1 MKKTFLSLVLAGAFG
16 QITTPAQADWTLDQ
30 SQSVLAFSSI
40 KASRIAEIHT
50 FNNIRGNITNS
61 GNATFE
67 IDVSSLET
75 MIPIRNERMLEML
88 FKEALFPII
97 EFSSSLD
104 LDPFNNLAVNEEINY
119 QLSGDLNIV
128 GLSENLTISVSVRKL
143 DEDKVQVSN
152 NGLFFL
158 DPGRFGLINGIE
170 ALREIAGLPSITQAV
185 PVDFTLVFD
194 QK

>member
-1 MKKTFLSLVLAGAFG
+1 MKKAFLSLVLTGVFG
-16 QITTPAQADWTLDQ
+16 QISTPAQADWTLDP
-30 SQSVLAFSSI
+30 SQSELAFSSI

-50 FNNIRGNITNS
+50 FNSISGNITDS
-61 GNATFE
+61 GDATFQ

-88 FKEALFPII
+88 FKETLFPII

-104 LDPFNNLAVNEEINY
+104 LDPFNDLAVNEEINY
-119 QLSGDLNIV
+119 QLAGDLNIV

-143 DEDKVQVSN
+143 DDDKFHVSN

-158 DPGRFGLINGIE
+158 DPGRFGLIAGIE
-170 ALREIAGLPSITQAV
+170 ALRKIAGLPSITQTV
-185 PVDFTLVFD
+185 PVDFTLVFS
-194 QK
+194 QR

>member
-1 MKKTFLSLVLAGAFG
+1 MKKAFLSLVLAGVFG
-16 QITTPAQADWTLDQ
+16 QISTPAHADWTLDP
-30 SQSVLAFSSI
+30 SQSAIAFSSI

-50 FNNIRGNITNS
+50 FKSIRGNITDS
-61 GNATFE
+61 GDATFQ

-97 EFSSSLD
+97 EFSSSLE
-104 LDPFNNLAVNEEINY
+104 LDPFNDLAVNEETNY
-119 QLSGDLNIV
+119 QLTGDLNIV

-143 DEDKVQVSN
+143 DDDKFHVSN
-152 NGLFFL
+152 DGLFFL
-158 DPGRFGLINGIE
+158 DPGRFELIAGIE
-170 ALREIAGLPSITQAV
+170 ALREIAGLPSITQTV
-185 PVDFTLVFD
+185 PIDFTLVFS

>member
-1 MKKTFLSLVLAGAFG
+1 MKKAFLSLVLTGVFG
-16 QITTPAQADWTLDQ
+16 QISTPAQADWTLDP
-30 SQSVLAFSSI
+30 SQSELAFSSI

-50 FNNIRGNITNS
+50 FNSIRGNIADS
-61 GNATFE
+61 GDATFQ

-88 FKEALFPII
+88 FKETLFPII

-104 LDPFNNLAVNEEINY
+104 LDPFNDLAVNEEINY
-119 QLSGDLNIV
+119 QLAGDLNIV

-143 DEDKVQVSN
+143 DDDKFHVSN

-158 DPGRFGLINGIE
+158 DPGRFGLIAGIE
-170 ALREIAGLPSITQAV
+170 ALREIAGLPSITQTV
-185 PVDFTLVFD
+185 PVDFTLVFS
-194 QK
+194 QR

>member
-1 MKKTFLSLVLAGAFG
+1 MKKTFLSIVLAGAFG
-16 QITTPAQADWTLDQ
+16 QITTQAQADWTLDQ

-50 FNNIRGNITNS
+50 FNSIRGNITNS
-61 GNATFE
+61 GNATFQ
-67 IDVSSLET
+67 IDVNSLET

-88 FKEALFPII
+88 FKETLFPII

-128 GLSENLTISVSVRKL
+128 GLSENLTLSVSVRKL
-143 DEDKVQVSN
+143 GEEKFQVSN

-185 PVDFTLVFD
+185 PVDFTLVFG

>member
-1 MKKTFLSLVLAGAFG
+1 MKKAFLSLVLTGVFG
-16 QITTPAQADWTLDQ
+16 QISTPAQADWTLDP
-30 SQSVLAFSSI
+30 SQSELAFSSI

-50 FNNIRGNITNS
+50 FNSIRGTITDS
-61 GNATFE
+61 GDATFQ

-88 FKEALFPII
+88 FKETLFPII

-104 LDPFNNLAVNEEINY
+104 LDPFNDLAVNEEINY
-119 QLSGDLNIV
+119 QLAGDLNIV

-143 DEDKVQVSN
+143 DDDKFHVSN

-158 DPGRFGLINGIE
+158 DPGRFGLIAGIE
-170 ALREIAGLPSITQAV
+170 ALRKIAGLPSITQTV
-185 PVDFTLVFD
+185 PVDFTLVFS
-194 QK
+194 QR